1 MSGSDPARVAS
12 GAPQRPIGF
21 VNRVLVLGGGS
32 AGHLAAISLKTK
44 LPQLDVLLVK
54 SSALGII
61 GVGEGT
67 TVSVPNY
74 LHGYLN
80 IDAAD
85 FVRRAQVTY
94 KLGIKFLWGPRPYF
108 TYTFGPQF
116 NTKYAALSKP
126 TGYYCADDDDSVKW
140 SSLNAALMSTDKAFE
155 RRPNGA
161 PGIRND
167 VAYHIENAHFVAFLE
182 QHAAALGV
190 RTIDQTIERV
200 EQDEHGVTA
209 LLCSSGERLTADLY
223 VDASGFFSLLLGRTL
238 GEPFNS
244 FKSSLYCDR
253 AVVGGWDRDPAS
265 DVIKPYTTA
274 ETMQSGWCWRID
286 HETRVNRGYVYS
298 SAFISDEEAEREYRA
313 LSPNVGPTR
322 VVKFISG
329 RYARGWVK
337 NVVGIGNA
345 FGFVEPLESTSLAII
360 CDQCGCLSDSLID
373 CGRQPG
379 PGMALAY
386 NRRQAE
392 QWEDIRDFL
401 AVHYRFNTR
410 LDTEF
415 WRACRS
421 DVEIGNAAPLI
432 EYYQDNGP
440 STVWRDTLI
449 GGRDAFGFEGY
460 LAMLVGMKLPYRLRY
475 EPPPEERAKWQAM
488 LQAHRQTAEKAL
500 TMQQTLEVIRSA
512 NWKSSTGFYRY
523 Q

>member
-1 MSGSDPARVAS
+1 
-12 GAPQRPIGF
+12 
-21 VNRVLVLGGGS
+21 LVLGGGS
-32 AGHLAAISLKTK
+32 AGYLAAISLKTR
-44 LPQLDVLLVK
+44 LPELDVLIVK

-74 LHGYLN
+74 LHGYLR
-80 IDAAD
+80 IDPVD

-108 TYTFGPQF
+108 MYTFGPQF
-116 NTKYAALSKP
+116 NTKYPALSKC
-126 TGYYCADDDDSVKW
+126 TGYYCDDDESVRW
-140 SSLNAALMSTDKAFE
+140 SSVNAALMSLDKGFE
-155 RRPNGA
+155 RRPNGM

-167 VAYHIENAHFVAFLE
+167 VAYHIENAHFVGFLE
-182 QHAAALGV
+182 GHATSLGIRAV
-190 RTIDQTIERV
+190 DETVERV

-209 LLCSSGERLTADLY
+209 LLCGSGRRLTADLF
-223 VDASGFFSLLLGRTL
+223 VDSSGFFSLLLGRTL

-244 FKSSLYCDR
+244 FKSSLFCDR
-253 AVVGGWDRDPAS
+253 AVVGGWDRDPKT
-265 DVIKPYTTA
+265 DVINPYTTA
-274 ETMQSGWCWRID
+274 ETMRSGWCWRID

-298 SAFISDEEAEREYRA
+298 SAFVSDEEAEREYRA
-313 LSPNVGPTR
+313 LSPKVGPTR
-322 VVKFISG
+322 VVKFVSG
-329 RYARGWVK
+329 CYSRGWVK

-345 FGFVEPLESTSLAII
+345 FGFVEPLESTSLAMI
-360 CDQCGCLSDSLID
+360 CDQCSCLCDSLID
-373 CGRQPG
+373 CERRPG

-421 DVEIGNAAPLI
+421 DVEIGDAAALV

-440 STVWRDTLI
+440 STIWRDTLI
-449 GGRDAFGFEGY
+449 GGRDVFGFEGY
-460 LAMLVGMKLPYRLRY
+460 LAMLVGMKVPYRLRH
-475 EPPPEERAKWQAM
+475 EASPEEREKWRAF
-488 LQAHRQTAEKAL
+488 LRANRETAEKGL
-500 TMQQTLEVIRSA
+500 TIQQTLDVVRGP
-512 NWKSSTGFYRY
+512 NFRGSTAFYRY
-523 Q
+523 P